1 MSSNPTGL
9 YNHNFEKSSC
19 GVGFITKKDSVQS
32 HEILIKAHEALCSVP
47 HRGGM
52 SSEGVG
58 DGAGISIDLSLDFFQ
73 KITSKQ
79 LIPGLF
85 CVGNFF
91 MPSDIDACNY
101 AKNLIIDTLKK
112 EKFNLLKIRDIP
124 TNKKILNKS
133 SILAQLEI
141 KQFIFEIPKNILQKD
156 TIIHE
161 CLLKIEAEA
170 FVSVKLKELY
180 PLSLSTKLQVLKGRL
195 KSNEIIPYFKDLNDL
210 DHKIHSLY
218 FHTRFSTNT
227 DPHPSMA
234 QPFRFMAHNGELNT
248 DKKNRLSEN
257 AIYRSK
263 NKKIIR
269 PRGQSDSCRLDQT
282 LQNRI
287 YEDKLDIVSAVVS
300 MMPPAWENDNSLD
313 NDVKSMFEY
322 FSLYEEKNDGPAALI
337 FGDGNIIGAR
347 LDRLGLRPLRT
358 IETKD
363 YICAMSEAGQI
374 YFPENEILS
383 RGRIE
388 AGGIIYY
395 NHEKK
400 KVFNTRDTLK
410 YLAGLKDYDNL
421 LKLRR
426 VNLNEVKE
434 EVIPDVV
441 SNTDNYLGN
450 LNISARYVAYYHN
463 QESFKFFLDPMLES
477 GSEKVSAMGY
487 GNAINALSDNEGGV
501 AKYFSQ
507 RFAQVTNPPLDSIRE
522 SDGMTLRVA
531 LGSKSEIK
539 NNKFPQLVINSPILN
554 FTDFRKIKFQKY
566 TPVKEFEIL
575 YEPDHKN
582 TIENEK
588 ILKNRI
594 DIICNEVCDFAN
606 KNGGIVILSD
616 INVSKKQAAIPLV
629 LMVSAVNQSLIQN
642 GVRLNVSIVIDSGQI
657 CSSHHIACALGFGA
671 SAIYPL
677 SVDLRISEMFSKE
690 KEKSYIKFVKASE
703 KSLLKIMGKVGL
715 CTVESYSGGEFF
727 EPNYLDT
734 SDETLNKYFPN
745 MHAPVGGVKFK
756 SISQSSSDWHSRSKI
771 VNDYKDIPMLG
782 LFKERSEGAGHSYG
796 ITAVREFI
804 DLAEEKITFKKPRKS
819 EDSDK
824 LRLFTLSQMEDA
836 FRITEKG
843 YVNSTFDVLDKKKI
857 DNFSITK
864 GYRTFSKMV
873 DKERFK
879 RPAALRDVLDFP
891 IDFNKLNEFS
901 EFKSEL
907 NKLDIFGNNNY
918 YIRGIEVTKL
928 LNNKFKIKLTNK
940 ENLSLRI
947 VNLLK
952 CFELFFKNNISDSY
966 IKNNCIF
973 IKVKGNSFTF
983 FNNLHAAPNSIS
995 INSVQPAHEITKCF
1009 ASGAMSHGAL
1019 VSKAHEAVAHGTN
1032 MVGAMSNCGEG
1043 GEHISR
1049 YGTIRASKIKQ
1060 FASGRFGVW
1069 AGYLADNMLEEI
1081 EIKIGQGAKPGEG
1094 GQLPASKVSVE
1105 IAAARGGVP
1114 GVELVSPPPHHDT
1127 YSIED
1132 LAQLIHDAKA
1142 ARVKVIVKLVSS
1154 DGIGTIAVGVAKAGA
1169 DIINIAGGTGG
1180 TGAAAVTSLK
1190 YTGRSAEIG
1199 LAEVNQALCVNN
1211 IRQKVLLRCSGAHQ
1225 TGSDVVKSAIL
1236 GADSFEFG
1244 TSAMMMLK
1252 CVMAKN
1258 CNIKCPAGLTTNS
1271 EMFNGDPRALAQY
1284 FLNLAHDVREILAL
1298 LGYKSIKDIRGRTD
1312 LLHLI
1317 NHKSTVGQLDLKKM
1331 LKRIDEKIIVKPVY
1345 LEKNYEQDDFIF
1357 DAFKKKLK
1365 NDNSFTSKEIILNN
1379 RNKTFGGQLAIDVE
1393 RFINNKSNKKNNSFL
1408 YTLPS
1413 GRKILKP
1420 RTLSVLTKGS
1430 AGQSYGAFCN
1440 DGMSLKHTGT
1450 CNDGVGKSMC
1460 GGEIVIKSPVRT
1472 NKRLISN
1479 VLTGNFCL
1487 FGATGGRLFVE
1498 GQAGDRFAVRNSGS
1512 TAVVEGV
1519 GDYCAEYMTNGTILN
1534 IGSYS
1539 SGYGNGMSGGF
1550 VYQYDPYKTLPN
1562 YISNESVIV
1571 EELSGNN
1578 SMVDIHETAILM
1590 LLNWHYE
1597 ATNSSQAEYLLKNW
1611 STEKENFSFVS
1622 PKSFLQYQ
1630 DYEEILK
1637 SKTRKELIEELSL
1650 YLVQYQIKKL
1660 KDLWKNGHMVL
1671 NGMIPDV
1678 NDDDKSKLHELVNNW
1693 KIFSLA
1699 KSLVKKNV
1707 NFIENNEFQINQ
1719 FVRDLILTEDFE
1731 LTSQL
1736 MKLSKDAVSKYNDKE
1751 LSVLIADK
1759 RINDFKNAL
1768 KLRNVLS
1775 VDSPGTYGWI
1785 LHQQRRNQEIISNM
1799 PTYEELFFNESMPGF
1814 VTT

>member
-1 MSSNPTGL
+1 MKSNSTGL
-9 YNHNFEKSSC
+9 YDPASEKSSC
-19 GVGFITKKDSVQS
+19 GVGFITRKDSVQS
-32 HEILIKAHEALCSVP
+32 HDILIKAHEALCSVP

-73 KITSKQ
+73 NITSRQ
-79 LIPGLF
+79 LIPGYF

-91 MPSDIDACNY
+91 MPSDKNNRKY
-101 AKNLIIDTLKK
+101 AEDLIVNTLKK
-112 EKFNLLKIRDIP
+112 EKFKLLKIRDIP
-124 TNKKILNKS
+124 TNKKILNKP
-133 SILAQLEI
+133 SILSQLEI
-141 KQFIFEIPKNILQKD
+141 KQFIFEIPSNIFHSD
-156 TIIHE
+156 NIIHK
-161 CLLKIEAEA
+161 CLLKIEAKA
-170 FVSVKLKELY
+170 FVSNELKELY
-180 PLSLSTKLQVLKGRL
+180 PLSLSRKLQVLKGRL
-195 KSNEIIPYFKDLNDL
+195 KSNEIIPYFEDLNDL
-210 DHKIHSLY
+210 NHKIHSLY

-227 DPHPSMA
+227 DPHPFMA

-263 NKKIIR
+263 NRKIIR
-269 PRGQSDSCRLDQT
+269 PYGQSDSCRLDQT

-300 MMPPAWENDNSLD
+300 MMPPAWENDKSLND
-313 NDVKSMFEY
+313 DVKSMFEY

-358 IETKD
+358 IETND

-374 YFPENEILS
+374 YFPENEIIS

-395 NHEKK
+395 NHEEKK
-400 KVFNTRDTLK
+400 IYNTHDTFIH
-410 YLAGLKDYDNL
+410 LASKKDYSNL
-421 LKLRR
+421 LKLCR
-426 VNLNEVKE
+426 VNLNEVKK
-434 EVIPDVV
+434 EVIPDTISNTNNYV
-441 SNTDNYLGN
+441 SNF
-450 LNISARYVAYYHN
+450 NISARYVAYYHN
-463 QESFKFFLDPMLES
+463 QETFKFFLDPMLES

-522 SDGMTLRVA
+522 SDGMTLRVS

-554 FTDFRKIKFQKY
+554 FTDFNKIKFQKS
-566 TPVKEFEIL
+566 TPVKVFEIL
-575 YEPDHKN
+575 YEPDYKN
-582 TIENEK
+582 NSHNEK
-588 ILKNRI
+588 KLKNRI
-594 DIICNEVCDFAN
+594 DLICKEICDFASN
-606 KNGGIVILSD
+606 NGGIVVLSD
-616 INVSKKQAAIPLV
+616 VNVSKKQAAIPLV
-629 LMVSAVNQSLIQN
+629 LMISAVNQSLIKN
-642 GVRLNVSIVIDSGQI
+642 GFRFNVSIVIESGQI
-657 CSSHHIACALGFGA
+657 CSSHHIACTLGFGA

-677 SVDLRISEMFSKE
+677 SVYLRISEIFPNE
-690 KEKSYIKFVKASE
+690 KEKSYTKFVKASE

-715 CTVESYSGGEFF
+715 CTIESYSGGEFF

-734 SDETLNKYFPN
+734 SDKTLSKYFPN
-745 MHAPVGGVKFK
+745 MDSPVGGVKFK
-756 SISQSSSDWHSRSKI
+756 SIAQSSSDWHSRSKI

-796 ITAVREFI
+796 ITAVREFV
-804 DLAEEKITFKKPRKS
+804 DLVEEKITFKKTKTN

-824 LRLFTLSQMEDA
+824 LRLFTLSQIEDA
-836 FRITEKG
+836 FGITEKG
-843 YVNSTFDVLDKKKI
+843 YVNSTFDIIDKKDI
-857 DNFSITK
+857 DNFNITK
-864 GYRTFSKMV
+864 GYRIFSKMV
-873 DKERFK
+873 DKERSN

-891 IDFNKLNEFS
+891 IDFNNLSKFS
-901 EFKSEL
+901 EFKNEL
-907 NKLDIFGNNNY
+907 NKLDYFGNNNF
-918 YIRGIEVTKL
+918 YIKGIEVTRVL
-928 LNNKFKIKLTNK
+928 SDEFKIKLTNNK
-940 ENLSLRI
+940 NISLRI
-947 VNLLK
+947 INLLK
-952 CFELFFKNNISDSY
+952 CFKFIFKNNILNSY
-966 IKNNCIF
+966 IRNKCIF
-973 IKVKGNSFTF
+973 IKVKGKSFFF
-983 FNNLHAAPNSIS
+983 FNNLYSAPKSIS
-995 INSVQPAHEITKCF
+995 INKVQPAHEITRSF

-1094 GQLPASKVSVE
+1094 GQLPASKVTVE
-1105 IAAARGGVP
+1105 IAAARGGIP

-1190 YTGRSAEIG
+1190 YTGRSSEIG
-1199 LAEVNQALCVNN
+1199 LAEVNQALCANN

-1284 FLNLAHDVREILAL
+1284 FLNIAHEVREILAL
-1298 LGYKSIKDIRGRTD
+1298 IGYKSLKDIRGRTD

-1317 NHKSTVGQLDLKKM
+1317 NHKSSVGQLDLKNM
-1331 LKRIDEKIIVKPVY
+1331 LKRIDEKIISKPVY
-1345 LEKNYEQDDFIF
+1345 LEKNYEQDDLIF
-1357 DAFKKKLK
+1357 NKFKKNLI
-1365 NDNSFTSKEIILNN
+1365 NNNSFTFKEITLNN
-1379 RNKTFGGQLAIDVE
+1379 CNKTFGGQLAIDIE
-1393 RFINNKSNKKNNSFL
+1393 KFINNNSKQKVNSFT

-1413 GRKILKP
+1413 GRKVLKP
-1420 RTLSVLTKGS
+1420 KTLSIFTKGS

-1440 DGMSLKHTGT
+1440 DGMLLKHLGT

-1460 GGEIVIKSPVRT
+1460 GGEIIVKSPVKA
-1472 NKRLISN
+1472 NKRLKSN
-1479 VLTGNFCL
+1479 VLIGNFCL

-1539 SGYGNGMSGGF
+1539 RGYGNGMSGGF

-1562 YISNESVIV
+1562 YISSESVIV
-1571 EELSGNN
+1571 NEISKNN
-1578 SMVDIHETAILM
+1578 SMSDIHETAIFM

-1597 ATNSSQAEYLLKNW
+1597 ATKSSQAEYLLKNW
-1611 STEKENFSFVS
+1611 NTEKENFSFVS

-1637 SKTRKELIEELSL
+1637 SKTRKELVDELSL

-1660 KDLWKNGHMVL
+1660 KKIRKNGHMVL
-1671 NGMIPDV
+1671 DGVIPDV
-1678 NDDDKSKLHELVNNW
+1678 NNDDKSKLHELVNNW
-1693 KIFSLA
+1693 RIFSLA
-1699 KSLVKKNV
+1699 KSLAKKNF
-1707 NFIENNEFQINQ
+1707 NYIENNEYQVNQ
-1719 FVRDLILTEDFE
+1719 LVRGLILTEDFE
-1731 LTSQL
+1731 LISQL
-1736 MKLSKDAVSKYNDKE
+1736 TKLSKDAVSKYNDKQ
-1751 LSVLIADK
+1751 LSVLIANK

-1775 VDSPGTYGWI
+1775 MDSPGTYGWI
-1785 LHQQRRNQEIISNM
+1785 LHQQRCNQKIISNM
-1799 PTYEELFFNESMPGF
+1799 PTYEELFFNEAMPSL